1 VTAPTSR
8 APARQGGLPDQPG
21 YPAFLLAATL
31 ARLASEMFPVAA
43 VLLVLDRTGRPG
55 LAGAVVAAT
64 TLPAVVTGPVLGAW
78 LDRTGRRRVALAT
91 NQVLLAASLLGI
103 LAAAGRAPG
112 WTLLVLA
119 ALAGLTG
126 PLATGGYTSMIPLL
140 VPERLLARANALEAS
155 SFNTAAIA
163 GPAVAGAVAATAG
176 PAWAV
181 LAEAVLAGLAL
192 PAIARLPRLAAPA
205 GDHPTPLAA
214 AIRQGIGHL
223 ARTPVLRGVTV
234 ATAVGMGGAGLL
246 TLALPFWAQRLG
258 VGRAGAGY
266 LWAALEAGAIAGA
279 LAAARPAA
287 AWPPQRVVLAGL
299 GLFGLVMTTWPLAPS
314 FPVAL
319 ALVALAGMAE
329 GPAFAAT
336 FATRQR
342 WSPPALRGQIFT
354 TAASLKLG
362 AFAVGSA
369 LAGPAVD
376 RAGVDATLVVVAA
389 LQLLAVALGRAAGA
403 RGSAQGLASVTHRG
417 GPGPGLGRGL
427 PGRPLLV
434 QPGPGGDGEQEQA
447 AGRGGGDA
455 GVVEQDQQQRAERA
469 EAEDAPDPDR

>member
-1 VTAPTSR
+1 VTAPTSP
-8 APARQGGLPDQPG
+8 APGRQGGLPAQPG

-78 LDRTGRRRVALAT
+78 LDRTSRRRVALGT

-103 LAAAGRAPG
+103 LTAAGRAPG
-112 WTLLVLA
+112 WVLLLLA

-140 VPERLLARANALEAS
+140 VPEQLLARANALEAS

-163 GPAVAGAVAATAG
+163 GPAVAGAVAATVG
-176 PAWAV
+176 PSGAV

-192 PAIARLPRLAAPA
+192 PAIARLPRVAAPA
-205 GDHPTPLAA
+205 GDHPTRLAA
-214 AIRQGIGHL
+214 AIRQGLGQL

-234 ATAVGMGGAGLL
+234 ATAVGMGGTGLL
-246 TLALPFWAQRLG
+246 TLALPFWAERLG
-258 VGRAGAGY
+258 AGRAGAGY
-266 LWAALEAGAIAGA
+266 LWAAMEAGAIAGA
-279 LAAARPAA
+279 LTAARPTAG
-287 AWPPQRVVLAGL
+287 WPPQRVVLAGL
-299 GLFGLVMTTWPLAPS
+299 GLFGLVVVAWPLAPA

-319 ALVALAGMAE
+319 ALVALAGLVE

-369 LAGPAVD
+369 LAGPVLD
-376 RAGVDATLVVVAA
+376 LAGVGGALVAVGAV
-389 LQLLAVALGRAAGA
+389 QLLAVTLGRVTGA
-403 RGSAQGLASVTHRG
+403 RGSAQGPPR
-417 GPGPGLGRGL
+417 
-427 PGRPLLV
+427 
-434 QPGPGGDGEQEQA
+434 Q
-447 AGRGGGDA
+447 
-455 GVVEQDQQQRAERA
+455 
-469 EAEDAPDPDR
+469 

>member
-1 VTAPTSR
+1 VTSSAPS
-8 APARQGGLPDQPG
+8 APPRQPGLAAQPG

-78 LDRTGRRRVALAT
+78 LDRTSRRRVALAS

-112 WTLLVLA
+112 WALLLLA
-119 ALAGLTG
+119 ATAGVTG
-126 PLATGGYTSMIPLL
+126 PLATGGYTSMIPVL

-163 GPAVAGAVAATAG
+163 GPAVAGVVAATAG
-176 PAWAV
+176 PARAV

-192 PAIARLPRLAAPA
+192 PAIARLPRVAPPA
-205 GDHPTPLAA
+205 GDHPAPLAT
-214 AIRQGIGHL
+214 AIRKGLAHL

-234 ATAVGMGGAGLL
+234 ATAVGMGGTGLL
-246 TLALPFWAQRLG
+246 TLALPFWAERLG
-258 VGRAGAGY
+258 AGRAGAGY
-266 LWAALEAGAIAGA
+266 LWAALETGAIAGA
-279 LAAARPAA
+279 LAAARPTA

-299 GLFGLVMTTWPLAPS
+299 GLFGLVLAAWPLAPS
-314 FPVAL
+314 FPAAL
-319 ALVALAGMAE
+319 ALVALAGLAE

-342 WSPPALRGQIFT
+342 WSPPSLRGQIFT

-369 LAGPAVD
+369 LAGPVLSRVD
-376 RAGVDATLVVVAA
+376 VAGTLVAVGTI
-389 LQLLAVALGRAAGA
+389 QLLAVGLGHAAGA
-403 RGSAQGLASVTHRG
+403 RGSSQGPA
-417 GPGPGLGRGL
+417 P
-427 PGRPLLV
+427 
-434 QPGPGGDGEQEQA
+434 A
-447 AGRGGGDA
+447 A
-455 GVVEQDQQQRAERA
+455 
-469 EAEDAPDPDR
+469 

>member
-1 VTAPTSR
+1 VTSPASSAPPR
-8 APARQGGLPDQPG
+8 PGGLPAQPG

-78 LDRTGRRRVALAT
+78 LDRTPRRRVALAS
-91 NQVLLAASLLGI
+91 NQVLLAVCLLGI

-112 WTLLVLA
+112 WVLVLLA
-119 ALAGLTG
+119 TLAGVTG

-140 VPERLLARANALEAS
+140 VPERLLARANALEAA

-176 PAWAV
+176 AAWAV
-181 LAEAVLAGLAL
+181 LAEAVLAALAL
-192 PAIARLPRLAAPA
+192 PAIARLPRIGVPA
-205 GDHPTPLAA
+205 GDDPAPLAA
-214 AIRQGIGHL
+214 AIRQGLAHL

-234 ATAVGMGGAGLL
+234 ATAVGLGGSGLL
-246 TLALPFWAQRLG
+246 TLAMPFWAERLG
-258 VGRAGAGY
+258 AGRAGSGY
-266 LWAALEAGAIAGA
+266 LFAALEAGAIAGA

-287 AWPPQRVVLAGL
+287 SWPPQRVVLAGL
-299 GLFGLVMTTWPLAPS
+299 GLFGLVVIAWPLAPS
-314 FPVAL
+314 FGAAL
-319 ALVALAGMAE
+319 GLVAVAGMVE

-362 AFAVGSA
+362 MFAIGSA
-369 LAGPAVD
+369 LAGPALGV
-376 RAGVDATLVVVAA
+376 AGVGGILVAA
-389 LQLLAVALGRAAGA
+389 GVVQLLGVALGFVSGA
-403 RGSAQGLASVTHRG
+403 RDPAQGV
-417 GPGPGLGRGL
+417 
-427 PGRPLLV
+427 
-434 QPGPGGDGEQEQA
+434 
-447 AGRGGGDA
+447 
-455 GVVEQDQQQRAERA
+455 
-469 EAEDAPDPDR
+469 

>member
-1 VTAPTSR
+1 MTSSPAPS
-8 APARQGGLPDQPG
+8 APPRQLGLAAQPG

-78 LDRTGRRRVALAT
+78 LDRTSRRRLALAS

-112 WTLLVLA
+112 WALLLLA
-119 ALAGLTG
+119 ALAGVTG
-126 PLATGGYTSMIPLL
+126 PLATGGYTSMIPVL

-163 GPAVAGAVAATAG
+163 GPAVAGVVAATAG
-176 PAWAV
+176 PAGAV
-181 LAEAVLAGLAL
+181 LAEAALAGLAL
-192 PAIARLPRLAAPA
+192 PAIARMPRVAPPA
-205 GDHPTPLAA
+205 GDHPAPLAT
-214 AIRQGIGHL
+214 AIRQGLAHL
-223 ARTPVLRGVTV
+223 AYTPVLRGVTV
-234 ATAVGMGGAGLL
+234 ATAVGMGGTGLL
-246 TLALPFWAQRLG
+246 TLALPFWAERLG
-258 VGRAGAGY
+258 AGRAGAGY

-279 LAAARPAA
+279 LAAARPTA

-299 GLFGLVMTTWPLAPS
+299 GLFGLVLAAWPLAPS
-314 FPVAL
+314 FPAAL
-319 ALVALAGMAE
+319 ALVAFAGLAE

-342 WSPPALRGQIFT
+342 WSPPSLRGQIFT

-369 LAGPAVD
+369 LAGPVLS
-376 RAGVDATLVVVAA
+376 RADVAGTLVAA
-389 LQLLAVALGRAAGA
+389 GTIQLLAVGLGHAAGA
-403 RGSAQGLASVTHRG
+403 RGSSQGPA
-417 GPGPGLGRGL
+417 P
-427 PGRPLLV
+427 
-434 QPGPGGDGEQEQA
+434 A
-447 AGRGGGDA
+447 A
-455 GVVEQDQQQRAERA
+455 
-469 EAEDAPDPDR
+469 

>member
-1 VTAPTSR
+1 VTAPASR
-8 APARQGGLPDQPG
+8 APARQGGLPAQPG

-78 LDRTGRRRVALAT
+78 LDRTGRRRVALAA

-181 LAEAVLAGLAL
+181 LAEAVLAALAL

-205 GDHPTPLAA
+205 GDHPTPLAT

-234 ATAVGMGGAGLL
+234 ATAVGMGGTGLL

-376 RAGVDATLVVVAA
+376 RAGVGATLVVVAA

-403 RGSAQGLASVTHRG
+403 RGSAQGLAR
-417 GPGPGLGRGL
+417 
-427 PGRPLLV
+427 
-434 QPGPGGDGEQEQA
+434 Q
-447 AGRGGGDA
+447 
-455 GVVEQDQQQRAERA
+455 
-469 EAEDAPDPDR
+469 

>member
-1 VTAPTSR
+1 VTAPTSS
-8 APARQGGLPDQPG
+8 APARPGGLPAQPG

-64 TLPAVVTGPVLGAW
+64 TLPAVVTGPLLGAW
-78 LDRTGRRRVALAT
+78 LDRTPRRRLALAS
-91 NQVLLAASLLGI
+91 NQVLLAVSLLGI

-112 WTLLVLA
+112 WALVLLA
-119 ALAGLTG
+119 ALAGVTG

-140 VPERLLARANALEAS
+140 VPERLLARANALEAA

-163 GPAVAGAVAATAG
+163 GPAIAGAVAAAAG

-181 LAEAVLAGLAL
+181 LAEAGLATLAL
-192 PAIARLPRLAAPA
+192 PAIARLPHIGVPA
-205 GDHPTPLAA
+205 GDDPGPLAA
-214 AIRQGIGHL
+214 AIRQGLAHL

-234 ATAVGMGGAGLL
+234 ATAVGLGGSGLL
-246 TLALPFWAQRLG
+246 TLAMPFWAERLG
-258 VGRAGAGY
+258 AGPAGSGY
-266 LWAALEAGAIAGA
+266 LFAALEAGAITGA

-299 GLFGLVMTTWPLAPS
+299 GLFGLVVIAWPLAPS
-314 FPVAL
+314 FAAAL
-319 ALVALAGMAE
+319 GLVAVAGLVE

-362 AFAVGSA
+362 MFAIGAA
-369 LAGPAVD
+369 LAGPALGV
-376 RAGVDATLVVVAA
+376 AGVGGILVAA
-389 LQLLAVALGRAAGA
+389 GAVQLLGVALGFAAGA
-403 RGSAQGLASVTHRG
+403 RDPAQ
-417 GPGPGLGRGL
+417 
-427 PGRPLLV
+427 
-434 QPGPGGDGEQEQA
+434 
-447 AGRGGGDA
+447 
-455 GVVEQDQQQRAERA
+455 
-469 EAEDAPDPDR
+469 APA

>member
-1 VTAPTSR
+1 MTSSTPSAP
-8 APARQGGLPDQPG
+8 PRQPGLAAQPG

-78 LDRTGRRRVALAT
+78 LDRTSRRRVALAS

-112 WTLLVLA
+112 WALLLLA
-119 ALAGLTG
+119 ATAGVTG
-126 PLATGGYTSMIPLL
+126 PLATGGYTSMIPVL

-163 GPAVAGAVAATAG
+163 GPAVAGVVAATAG
-176 PAWAV
+176 PARAV

-192 PAIARLPRLAAPA
+192 PAIARLPRVAPPA
-205 GDHPTPLAA
+205 GDHPAPLAT
-214 AIRQGIGHL
+214 AIRKGLAHL

-234 ATAVGMGGAGLL
+234 ATAVGMGGTGLL
-246 TLALPFWAQRLG
+246 TLALPFWAERLG
-258 VGRAGAGY
+258 AGRAGAGY
-266 LWAALEAGAIAGA
+266 LWAALETGAIAGA
-279 LAAARPAA
+279 LAAARPTA

-299 GLFGLVMTTWPLAPS
+299 GLFGLVLAAWPLAPS
-314 FPVAL
+314 FPAAL
-319 ALVALAGMAE
+319 ALVALAGLAE

-342 WSPPALRGQIFT
+342 WSPPSLRGQIFT

-369 LAGPAVD
+369 LAGPVLS
-376 RAGVDATLVVVAA
+376 RADVAGTLVAVGTI
-389 LQLLAVALGRAAGA
+389 QLLAVGLGHAAGA
-403 RGSAQGLASVTHRG
+403 RGSSQGPA
-417 GPGPGLGRGL
+417 P
-427 PGRPLLV
+427 
-434 QPGPGGDGEQEQA
+434 A
-447 AGRGGGDA
+447 A
-455 GVVEQDQQQRAERA
+455 
-469 EAEDAPDPDR
+469 

>member
-1 VTAPTSR
+1 VTSPASS
-8 APARQGGLPDQPG
+8 APARPGGLPAQPG
-21 YPAFLLAATL
+21 YPAFVLAATL

-78 LDRTGRRRVALAT
+78 LDRTPRRRVALAS

-103 LAAAGRAPG
+103 LAAAGRTPG
-112 WTLLVLA
+112 WVLVLLA
-119 ALAGLTG
+119 TLAGVTG

-140 VPERLLARANALEAS
+140 VPERLLARANALEAA

-176 PAWAV
+176 AAWAV
-181 LAEAVLAGLAL
+181 LAEAALAALAL
-192 PAIARLPRLAAPA
+192 PAIARLPRIGVPA
-205 GDHPTPLAA
+205 GDDPAPLAS
-214 AIRQGIGHL
+214 AIRQGLAHL

-234 ATAVGMGGAGLL
+234 ATAVGLGGSGLL
-246 TLALPFWAQRLG
+246 TLAMPFWAERLG
-258 VGRAGAGY
+258 AGRAGAGF
-266 LWAALEAGAIAGA
+266 LFAALEAGAIAGA

-287 AWPPQRVVLAGL
+287 SWPPQRVVLAGL
-299 GLFGLVMTTWPLAPS
+299 GLFGLVVIAWPLAQS
-314 FPVAL
+314 FGAAL
-319 ALVALAGMAE
+319 GLVAVAGMVE

-362 AFAVGSA
+362 MFAIGSA
-369 LAGPAVD
+369 LAGTALGV
-376 RAGVDATLVVVAA
+376 AGVGGILVAA
-389 LQLLAVALGRAAGA
+389 GVVQLLGVALGFVTGA
-403 RGSAQGLASVTHRG
+403 RDPAQ
-417 GPGPGLGRGL
+417 
-427 PGRPLLV
+427 
-434 QPGPGGDGEQEQA
+434 
-447 AGRGGGDA
+447 
-455 GVVEQDQQQRAERA
+455 
-469 EAEDAPDPDR
+469 APA

>member
-1 VTAPTSR
+1 MTSPAPS
-8 APARQGGLPDQPG
+8 APARQGGLAAQPG

-78 LDRTGRRRVALAT
+78 LDRTSRRRVALAS
-91 NQVLLAASLLGI
+91 NQVLLAASLLGL

-112 WTLLVLA
+112 WALLPLA

-163 GPAVAGAVAATAG
+163 GPAVAGVVAATAG
-176 PAWAV
+176 PAGAV
-181 LAEAVLAGLAL
+181 LAEAALAALAL
-192 PAIARLPRLAAPA
+192 PAIARLPRVAPPA
-205 GDHPTPLAA
+205 GDHPAPMAV
-214 AIRQGIGHL
+214 AIRRGLAHL

-234 ATAVGMGGAGLL
+234 ATAVGMGGTGLL
-246 TLALPFWAQRLG
+246 TLALPFWAERLG
-258 VGRAGAGY
+258 AGRAGAGY

-279 LAAARPAA
+279 LAAARPTA

-299 GLFGLVMTTWPLAPS
+299 ALFGLVMATWPLAWS
-314 FPVAL
+314 FPAAL
-319 ALVALAGMAE
+319 ALVALAGLAE

-369 LAGPAVD
+369 LAGPALARTGV
-376 RAGVDATLVVVAA
+376 AGTLVAVAA
-389 LQLLAVALGRAAGA
+389 LQLLAVALGRASGA
-403 RGSAQGLASVTHRG
+403 RGPSQGPATT
-417 GPGPGLGRGL
+417 
-427 PGRPLLV
+427 
-434 QPGPGGDGEQEQA
+434 A
-447 AGRGGGDA
+447 
-455 GVVEQDQQQRAERA
+455 
-469 EAEDAPDPDR
+469 